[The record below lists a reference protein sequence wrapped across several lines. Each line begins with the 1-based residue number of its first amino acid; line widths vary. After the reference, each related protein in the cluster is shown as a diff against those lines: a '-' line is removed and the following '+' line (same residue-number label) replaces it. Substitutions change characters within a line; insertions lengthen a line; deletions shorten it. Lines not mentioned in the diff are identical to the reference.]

1 MGQDGLKWLSK
12 GSERES
18 AAEKERAM
26 SNQEH
31 SPTEAQPARIYIEP
45 DPSQDSGRKKET
57 MTDRVRIFDTTL
69 RDGEQSPGFSMNIDE
84 KIRMAHQLARLGV
97 DVIEA
102 GFPIASPGDF
112 DAVRR
117 VAHEVKGPII
127 AGLARI
133 TEKDIDRAA
142 DAVEPAERKRIHT
155 FSSGSDIHLEHML
168 RITRDENLRRS
179 VKAVKHA
186 RSRVDDVEYSAQDT
200 TRADRGYLVELYTA
214 VAEAG
219 ALTLNIPDT
228 VGYTQPHEYE
238 ELIRYIVERVK
249 VPGVVFSVHCHNDL
263 GLAVANSLAAVRAG
277 ARQIECTVNGIGERA
292 GNCSLEEVAMAL
304 RVHSKASG
312 IDTGIVSTEIYNT
325 SRLLTSITGVPV
337 QPNKAIVGANAFAH
351 ESGIHQDGVLKAR
364 ATYEIMTPESVGR
377 SSHKMVLGKHS
388 GKHALQDR
396 LTALGFQAADGRLD
410 AIFDKF
416 KDLADKKKEVFDE
429 DLVALVSEDDEQGEV
444 GDDWT
449 LVSYSVLTGSS
460 KAPEATVVLHRD
472 GQTPVSAT
480 ASGDGP
486 VDAVLKA
493 IRELTGR
500 TIDIDTYQLKA
511 ITGGTDAQGEV
522 AVSARLGGRTLT
534 GQGRSTDIIEASA
547 KAYLA
552 LIRRAATN
560 NMTDLV
566 MRSEP

>member
-1 MGQDGLKWLSK
+1 MSHTPHNP
-12 GSERES
+12 
-18 AAEKERAM
+18 AA
-26 SNQEH
+26 NGPQ
-31 SPTEAQPARIYIEP
+31 
-45 DPSQDSGRKKET
+45 GRVGTFGDAKVHEGNT
-57 MTDRVRIFDTTL
+57 MTERVRIFDTTL

-84 KIRMAHQLARLGV
+84 KIRLASQLARLGV

-112 DAVRR
+112 EAVRR
-117 VAHEVKGPII
+117 IATEVKGPII

-142 DAVEPAERKRIHT
+142 DAVAPAERGRIHT
-155 FSSGSDIHLEHML
+155 FSSGSDIHLEHMM
-168 RITRDENLRRS
+168 RISREENIRRS
-179 VKAVKHA
+179 VKAVAHA
-186 RSRVDDVEYSAQDT
+186 RSRVADVEFSAQDT
-200 TRADRGYLVELYTA
+200 TRSDRNYLVELYTA

-219 ALTLNIPDT
+219 ATTLNIPDT
-228 VGYTQPHEYE
+228 VGYTQPHEFE
-238 ELIRYIVERVK
+238 ELIRFLVQNVK
-249 VPGVVFSVHCHNDL
+249 VPGIVFSVHCHNDL

-277 ARQIECTVNGIGERA
+277 ARQVECTINGIGERA
-292 GNCSLEEVAMAL
+292 GNCSLEEIAMAL
-304 RVHSKASG
+304 RVHSKTSG
-312 IDTGIVSTEIYNT
+312 IDTGIVSTEIWST
-325 SRLLTSITGVPV
+325 SRLLTSITGISV

-377 SSHKMVLGKHS
+377 SEHKMVLGKHS

-396 LTALGFQAADGRLD
+396 LKALGFEPTEEQLS

-416 KDLADKKKEVFDE
+416 KQLADKKKEVFDE
-429 DLVALVSEDDEQGEV
+429 DLVALVAEETELVEV
-444 GDDWT
+444 GDDWQ
-449 LVSYSVLTGSS
+449 LVSYSVVSGS
-460 KAPEATVVLHRD
+460 ADEPAAVVTLKRD
-472 GQTPVSAT
+472 HQEPVTAR

-552 LIRRAATN
+552 LIRRAAAN
-560 NMTDLV
+560 SMSSLV

>member
-1 MGQDGLKWLSK
+1 MDSNAQD
-12 GSERES
+12 RES
-18 AAEKERAM
+18 GRAGRGGTFDRP
-26 SNQEH
+26 NNHEG
-31 SPTEAQPARIYIEP
+31 SP
-45 DPSQDSGRKKET
+45 

-84 KIRMAHQLARLGV
+84 KIRMATQLARLGV

-112 DAVRR
+112 EAVRR
-117 VAHEVKGPII
+117 IAAEVRGPVI

-142 DAVEPAERKRIHT
+142 DAVAPAERRRIHT

-168 RITRDENLRRS
+168 RISREENIRRS
-179 VKAVKHA
+179 VKAVAHA
-186 RSRVDDVEYSAQDT
+186 RSRVEDIEFSAQDT
-200 TRADRGYLVELYTA
+200 TRADRDYLVDLYTA

-219 ALTLNIPDT
+219 ATTLNIPDT
-228 VGYTQPHEYE
+228 VGYTMPHEYE
-238 ELIRYIVERVK
+238 ELIAYLVERVK
-249 VPGVVFSVHCHNDL
+249 VPGVIFSVHCHNDL

-277 ARQIECTVNGIGERA
+277 ARQVECTVNGIGERA
-292 GNCSLEEVAMAL
+292 GNCSLEEIAMAL
-304 RVHSKASG
+304 RVHSKATG
-312 IDTGIVSTEIYNT
+312 IDSGIVSTEIWST

-377 SSHKMVLGKHS
+377 SAHKMVLGKHS

-396 LTALGFQAADGRLD
+396 LGALGFEPTDAQLN

-416 KDLADKKKEVFDE
+416 KTLADKKKEVFDE
-429 DLVALVSEDDEQGEV
+429 DLVALVAEETESVEV
-444 GDDWT
+444 GDDWR
-449 LVSYSVLTGSS
+449 LVSYSVVSGSED
-460 KAPEATVVLHRD
+460 APAAVVTLQRD
-472 GQTPVSAT
+472 HQEPVSAR

-552 LIRRAATN
+552 LIRRAAAN
-560 NMTDLV
+560 SMSELV